1 MALGKSGEENRVSLL
16 VLCALFAHSCRGG
29 IQMYSIEGG
38 KGFSVLYNIVTSARD
53 LLLFVDAHGSMYII
67 FLRHCEDVEG

>member
-1 MALGKSGEENRVSLL
+1 MHAIGAICECAHGAIVRRLALMALGKSGEENRASLL

-38 KGFSVLYNIVTSARD
+38 KGFSVLYNIVTSAGD
-53 LLLFVDAHGSMYII
+53 L
-67 FLRHCEDVEG
+67 